1 MNLDVLVGAIE
12 LGLIYSLVAIA
23 VFLSFRT
30 LKFPD
35 MTVDGS
41 FPLGAAVA
49 ATLIT
54 KGVDPYLAT
63 CVAVLSGALAGFLTA
78 WMSTH
83 LRMLNLLA
91 GILTMT
97 ALYSI
102 NLRVMGDRPNI
113 ALVGEIT
120 IFSEGLSQLPATLP
134 LVVIT
139 IVFGLL
145 IYSFLSSRIGLA
157 VRATGSNPIMGRA
170 QGIDDRRMIWLG
182 LSVSNALVA
191 LAGALFAQ
199 RYGFADV
206 SLGVGTI
213 IIGLAAVIIGEALFH
228 ARTVLFALLACVIGA
243 ILYRTV
249 IALALDVRGFGL
261 KTSDLN
267 LVTAVL
273 VAVAMVLPTIIP
285 TIKRNV
291 NQFKSTLALVLTTRK
306 GKVNAGKGKKA

>member
-1 MNLDVLVGAIE
+1 MNLIQLIGAVE
-12 LGLIYSLVAIA
+12 LGLIYSLVAIG
-23 VFLSFRT
+23 VFISFRT

-41 FPLGAAVA
+41 FPLGAAVS

-63 CVAVLSGALAGFLTA
+63 GAAILAGSLAGFLTA

-113 ALVGEIT
+113 ALLGET
-120 IFSEGLSQLPATLP
+120 TLFSEGLSQFPTYLP
-134 LVVIT
+134 LIVIT
-139 IVFGLL
+139 IIFGLL
-145 IYSFLSSRIGLA
+145 IYGFLSSRIGLA

-170 QGIDDRRMIWLG
+170 QGINDSKMIWLG

-199 RYGFADV
+199 VHGFADV

-228 ARTVLFALLACVIGA
+228 ARTVFYAIAACIIGA

-249 IALALDVRGFGL
+249 IALALNVGDFGL
-261 KTSDLN
+261 KASDLN

-273 VAVAMVLPTIIP
+273 VAVAMLLPTL
-285 TIKRNV
+285 KRKINRGI
-291 NQFKSTLALVLTTRK
+291 NQEK
-306 GKVNAGKGKKA
+306 GEQS

>member
-1 MNLDVLVGAIE
+1 MNLIQLIGAIE
-12 LGLIYSLVAIA
+12 IGLIYSLVAIA
-23 VFLSFRT
+23 VYLSFRT

-41 FPLGAAVA
+41 FPLGAAVS

-63 CVAVLSGALAGFLTA
+63 LVAILSGALAGFVTA

-113 ALVGEIT
+113 SLLGEVT
-120 IFSEGLSQLPATLP
+120 IFSEGLSQFPAYLP
-134 LVVIT
+134 LAAIT
-139 IVFGLL
+139 IIAGLL
-145 IYSFLSSRIGLA
+145 IYFFLSSRVGLA
-157 VRATGSNPIMGRA
+157 IRATGSNPVMGRA
-170 QGIDDRRMIWLG
+170 QGIDDRKMIWFG

-199 RYGFADV
+199 APMHGFADV

-228 ARTVLFALLACVIGA
+228 GRTVLLALLACIIGA

-249 IALALDVRGFGL
+249 IALALNGHDLGLGL
-261 KTSDLN
+261 KASDLN

-273 VAVAMVLPTIIP
+273 VAVAMVLPTL
-285 TIKRNV
+285 KRKIV
-291 NQFKSTLALVLTTRK
+291 QVK
-306 GKVNAGKGKKA
+306 GEKP